1 MSVNSGGEANW
12 SCGCV
17 AAGSAASRTDVAEST
32 TQKNESVH
40 GKNDLP
46 RELNFNLGPCVTCEV
61 SPDAQTIATP

>member
-1 MSVNSGGEANW
+1 
-12 SCGCV
+12 
-17 AAGSAASRTDVAEST
+17 
-32 TQKNESVH
+32 VH